1 MDTFSEKFYGLS
13 YSTMPPVASAVN
25 NMPMGCPVLQQ
36 PGMAAPGQPHVSP
49 MACGPPSSH
58 VVNGIPAPGGYHP
71 IGMNS
76 GNGYTSIYLVT
87 FCFHVFSNFVQVKYS
102 MVIRKVREIFFKT
115 LFSCLGFMRNL
126 KQIGSSW

>member
-1 MDTFSEKFYGLS
+1 
-13 YSTMPPVASAVN
+13 MPPVASAVN
-25 NMPMGCPVLQQ
+25 NMPMGYPVLQQ
-36 PGMAAPGQPHVSP
+36 PGMAAPSQPHVSP
-49 MACGPPSSH
+49 MACGPTSSH

-115 LFSCLGFMRNL
+115 LFSCLGFTRNL
-126 KQIGSSW
+126 KQIGSYW